1 MDTKW
6 NDIRKKVKH
15 IWTYKRKEVAALS
28 RTISL
33 LGSLF
38 FIGIILAQAMYR
50 EMSDILIVILLVLI
64 LWLINSIIWLS
75 YLKVDEPLK
84 QKSYQEKKVYYKKM
98 YHKQSLMIV
107 KYFGILIIIGIIGYL
122 GIYRI
127 RILIEDIFIYEREW
141 ILFCLLIL
149 FPISMKG
156 IMYYHYKVRI
166 NSLQE
171 NISIFGMLI
180 ERLEQ
185 DKEGKVSNPFTEES
199 IFYHWGNVLENIRK
213 QTKEAIEQKIKG
225 EKMKVEL
232 ITNISHDLKTPL
244 TSIVNY
250 LDIIKKEQVSEEVK
264 DYIEL
269 ISIRVFKLKEMIES
283 LFDLSKTATGNAE
296 FTMETMEMN
305 RLVEQIVADMEDS
318 INTSDQIWKIDLT
331 KEDTFFVADTS
342 AMYRIC
348 QNLFENALKYSLKG
362 TRVFVMT
369 EQTENEVRLK
379 IINTANYEM
388 DFTKEDI
395 VERFTRGD
403 ASRTTEG
410 NGLGLAIAKTYTE
423 ACYGTFDIE
432 VRGDQFY
439 VELVF
444 QNEKK

>member
-6 NDIRKKVKH
+6 NDIKKKLKH
-15 IWTYKRKEVAALS
+15 IGIHKRKELATIS

-38 FIGIILAQAMYR
+38 FIGIILTQAIYR
-50 EMSDILIVILLVLI
+50 EMSDVLIAILFAFI
-64 LWLINSIIWLS
+64 LWLINSIIWLG
-75 YLKVDEPLK
+75 YLKADCQLK
-84 QKSYQEKKVYYKKM
+84 QASYQEKNIYYKGM
-98 YHKQSLMIV
+98 YHKQNWMIV
-107 KYFGILIIIGIIGYL
+107 KYIGILIAIGIMGSL
-122 GIYRI
+122 GVYRI
-127 RILIEDIFIYEREW
+127 QFMIEDIFIYGREW
-141 ILFCLLIL
+141 ILVCLLVL
-149 FPISMKG
+149 FPIGMKG
-156 IMYYHYKVRI
+156 IMYYHYRI
-166 NSLQE
+166 RVNSLQE
-171 NISIFGMLI
+171 NISILGILI
-180 ERLEQ
+180 EHLET
-185 DKEGKVSNPFTEES
+185 DKEGEVINPFTEES
-199 IFYHWGNVLENIRK
+199 IFYHWGSILENIRK
-213 QTKEAIEQKIKG
+213 ETNEAIEQKIKG

-232 ITNISHDLKTPL
+232 ITNVSHDLKTPL

-250 LDIIKKEQVSEEVK
+250 LDIIKKEQISEEVK

-269 ISIRVFKLKEMIES
+269 ISTRVFKLKEMIES
-283 LFDLSKTATGNAE
+283 LFDLSKTATGNAK

-318 INTSDQIWKIDLT
+318 IKASHQIWKVDLT
-331 KEDTFFVADTS
+331 KEETFFVADTS

-369 EQTENEVRLK
+369 EQKENEVRLK